1 MVPCVQVV
9 TAMTIAELAER
20 VRKHAGAGADRH
32 VLGIVGPPGA
42 GKSTLA
48 EGLRDVLNEAG
59 RVAVVAPMDGFH
71 RSNAEL
77 DEMGARERKGEP
89 DTFDAEGYVAAL
101 RQVSAGRGRFEWPT
115 FSRVTEE
122 PVPGGVVIEDE
133 PIVITEGNYLLLD
146 QGPWQDVRGLL
157 DEAWFVD
164 VPDDILVPRLLE
176 RFLASGRSREE
187 AEAKIAESDLRNAAL
202 VRATRGRA
210 DVVL

>member
-1 MVPCVQVV
+1 
-9 TAMTIAELAER
+9 MTLDEDRLLRLAEQIS
-20 VRKHAGAGADRH
+20 VKAGARF

-48 EGLRDVLNEAG
+48 ERLRDILNKTG

-77 DEMGARERKGEP
+77 DAMGARGRKGEP
-89 DTFDAEGYVAAL
+89 DTFDADAYVAAL
-101 RQVSAGRGRFEWPT
+101 RQVRAQERVEWPR
-115 FSRVTEE
+115 FSRLTDE

-133 PIVITEGNYLLLD
+133 PVVITEGNYLLLD
-146 QGPWQDVRGLL
+146 EGPWQDVRGLL

-164 VPDDILVPRLLE
+164 VPDEILVPRLLE
-176 RFLASGRSREE
+176 RFLAGGRSREE

-202 VRATRGRA
+202 VRATRDRA
-210 DVVL
+210 DRVL

>member
-1 MVPCVQVV
+1 MQFVD
-9 TAMTIAELAER
+9 LAER
-20 VRKHAGAGADRH
+20 VRERAGSGRH

-48 EGLRDVLNEAG
+48 EGLRDILNESG

-71 RSNAEL
+71 RSNADL
-77 DEMGARERKGEP
+77 DAMGARGRKGEP

-101 RQVSAGRGRFEWPT
+101 RRVRERQGRVEWPT
-115 FSRVTEE
+115 FSRITDE

-146 QGPWQDVRGLL
+146 EGPWKDVRGLL
-157 DEAWFVD
+157 DEVWFVD
-164 VPDDILVPRLLE
+164 VPDAILVPRLLE
-176 RFLASGRSREE
+176 RFLAGGRSRED
-187 AEAKIAESDLRNAAL
+187 AEAKIADSDLRNAAL

>member
-1 MVPCVQVV
+1 MYSGACLNELVQ
-9 TAMTIAELAER
+9 R
-20 VRKHAGAGADRH
+20 VLGQVEDRF

-59 RVAVVAPMDGFH
+59 LVSVVAPMDGFH

-77 DEMGARERKGEP
+77 DAMGARGRKGEP
-89 DTFDAEGYVAAL
+89 DTFDAEAYVAAL
-101 RQVSAGRGRFEWPT
+101 RQVRDRQGRVEWPT
-115 FSRVTEE
+115 FSRVTDE

-146 QGPWQDVRGLL
+146 EGPWRNVRGLL

-176 RFLASGRSREE
+176 RFLAGGRSREE
-187 AEAKIAESDLRNAAL
+187 AEAKIADSDLRNAAL
-202 VRATRGRA
+202 VRATRDRA
-210 DVVL
+210 DLVL

>member
-1 MVPCVQVV
+1 MPLS
-9 TAMTIAELAER
+9 ESRLLRLAEQISDQ
-20 VRKHAGAGADRH
+20 AGARF

-48 EGLRDVLNEAG
+48 ERLRDILNETG

-77 DEMGARERKGEP
+77 DAMGARARKGAP
-89 DTFDAEGYVAAL
+89 DTFDADAYVAAL
-101 RQVSAGRGRFEWPT
+101 RQVRGRERVEWPT
-115 FSRVTEE
+115 FSRATDE

-133 PIVITEGNYLLLD
+133 PVVITEGNYLLLD
-146 QGPWQDVRGLL
+146 DGPWQDVRGLL

-164 VPDDILVPRLLE
+164 VPDEVLVPRLLE
-176 RFLASGRSREE
+176 RFLAGGRSRAE

-202 VRATRGRA
+202 VRATLDRA
-210 DVVL
+210 DLVL

>member
-1 MVPCVQVV
+1 MTLDEDRLRRLAKQVR
-9 TAMTIAELAER
+9 E
-20 VRKHAGAGADRH
+20 KAGARF

-48 EGLRDVLNEAG
+48 ERLRDILNEIG

-77 DEMGARERKGEP
+77 DAMGARARKGEP
-89 DTFDAEGYVAAL
+89 DTFDADAYVAAL
-101 RQVSAGRGRFEWPT
+101 RQVRGQERVEWPT
-115 FSRVTEE
+115 FSRVTDE

-146 QGPWQDVRGLL
+146 DGPWRDVRGLL

-164 VPDDILVPRLLE
+164 VPDDALVPRLLD
-176 RFLASGRSREE
+176 RFLAGGRSREE
-187 AEAKIAESDLRNAAL
+187 AEAKIADSDLRNAAL
-202 VRATRGRA
+202 VRATRDRA
-210 DVVL
+210 DLVL

>member
-1 MVPCVQVV
+1 MDV
-9 TAMTIAELAER
+9 AELAER
-20 VRKHAGAGADRH
+20 VQERAGMGRH

-48 EGLRDVLNEAG
+48 ERLRDVLNEAG

-71 RSNAEL
+71 RRNAEL
-77 DEMGARERKGEP
+77 DEMSARARKGEP

-101 RQVSAGRGRFEWPT
+101 RRVRARPGRVEWPT
-115 FSRVTEE
+115 FSRVTDE
-122 PVPGGVVIEDE
+122 PVPAGVVIEDE

-146 QGPWQDVRGLL
+146 EGPWKDVRSLL

-176 RFLASGRSREE
+176 RFLAGGRSRAE

-202 VRATRGRA
+202 VRATRHRA
-210 DVVL
+210 DLVL

>member
-1 MVPCVQVV
+1 MDLPDDAVADLARQVRAKV
-9 TAMTIAELAER
+9 T
-20 VRKHAGAGADRH
+20 DRL

-48 EGLRDVLNEAG
+48 ERLRDVLNEDG

-77 DEMGARERKGEP
+77 DSMGARARKGEP

-101 RQVSAGRGRFEWPT
+101 RRVRERRGRVEWPT
-115 FSRVTEE
+115 FSRVTDE
-122 PVPGGVVIEDE
+122 PVPGGVVIDGE

-146 QGPWQDVRGLL
+146 EGPWQDVRDLL

-164 VPDDILVPRLLE
+164 VPDEILVPRLLE
-176 RFLASGRSREE
+176 RFLAGGRSREE
-187 AEAKIAESDLRNAAL
+187 AEAKIAASDLRNAAL
-202 VRATRGRA
+202 VRTTRDLA
-210 DVVL
+210 DLIIDGFAPD

>member
-1 MVPCVQVV
+1 MDSII
-9 TAMTIAELAER
+9 TELAGR
-20 VRKHAGAGADRH
+20 VRKSARDGAAYRL

-48 EGLRDVLNEAG
+48 ERLRDVLNDDG
-59 RVAVVAPMDGFH
+59 QVAVVAPMDGFH

-77 DEMGARERKGEP
+77 DAMGARARKGES
-89 DTFDAEGYVAAL
+89 DTFDAEAYVAAL
-101 RQVSAGRGRFEWPT
+101 RQVRGGRRIEWPT
-115 FSRVTEE
+115 FSRVTDE

-146 QGPWQDVRGLL
+146 EGPWKDVRGLL
-157 DEAWFVD
+157 DEVWFVD
-164 VPDDILVPRLLE
+164 VPDEVLVPRLLE
-176 RFLASGRSREE
+176 RFLAGGRSRAE

-210 DVVL
+210 DLVL